1 MGRATGFKLGKLV
14 EGDQGNRKKITAN
27 GRNRWEWKLK
37 REIKELRQI
46 VAKTSNKLYR
56 MRQRRKATKKEKKVI
71 KELRVMIDKDKINY
85 NLRNTREQW
94 LDNLRYKKI
103 KLANVKKNG
112 EGSKTLSC
120 SSKTRKDSS
129 ERWKKRSHMK
139 ERCQKWK
146 SLSSF
151 G

>member
-103 KLANVKKNG
+103 KLAICEEKQRTKQDNIMFQ
-112 EGSKTLSC
+112 
-120 SSKTRKDSS
+120 RD
-129 ERWKKRSHMK
+129 
-139 ERCQKWK
+139 
-146 SLSSF
+146 
-151 G
+151 

>member
-27 GRNRWEWKLK
+27 GRNRWEWKLR

-85 NLRNTREQW
+85 NLRNRREQW

-103 KLANVKKNG
+103 KLAICEEKQRTKQDNIMFQ
-112 EGSKTLSC
+112 
-120 SSKTRKDSS
+120 RD
-129 ERWKKRSHMK
+129 
-139 ERCQKWK
+139 
-146 SLSSF
+146 
-151 G
+151 

>member
-14 EGDQGNRKKITAN
+14 EGDQGNRKNITAN

-103 KLANVKKNG
+103 KLAICEEKQRTKQDNIMFQ
-112 EGSKTLSC
+112 
-120 SSKTRKDSS
+120 RD
-129 ERWKKRSHMK
+129 
-139 ERCQKWK
+139 
-146 SLSSF
+146 
-151 G
+151 